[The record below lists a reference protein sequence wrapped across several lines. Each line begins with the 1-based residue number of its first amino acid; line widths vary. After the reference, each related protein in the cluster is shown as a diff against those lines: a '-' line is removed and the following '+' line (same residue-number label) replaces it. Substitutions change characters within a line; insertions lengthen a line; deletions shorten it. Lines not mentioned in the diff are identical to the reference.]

1 MLDCTQNLTWPRY
14 SNIIN
19 LYIKFHC
26 KRCSLCEG
34 NEKKLQII
42 GIFQSLM
49 ISITLSKVAQSNQ
62 KSNFQTWIM
71 KDCPKIWFRS
81 SDQISGGSSRLS
93 RISTK
98 IRHINSKWIHWDHK
112 CWIFLPV
119 NMTDMLAL
127 FLICW
132 HYFIKD
138 PWHPMTSTSYDR
150 ESQHGDIN
158 ALWYS
163 LCCQTLV
170 SISVVQFIS
179 VAQWVL
185 LWPTNP
191 QVLSWN
197 TPELF
202 PGVWRTLKSGF
213 KWIFYNDSVNLLEWS
228 FPRVAYI

>member
-34 NEKKLQII
+34 NEQKLQII

-138 PWHPMTSTSYDR
+138 PLHPWLLLLMTGSHNMVILTHYDTVYVAKR
-150 ESQHGDIN
+150 WCLSLWCNLSLWRNGYCFDQPTHKSWVGIHQNFSQVCEG
-158 ALWYS
+158 
-163 LCCQTLV
+163 
-170 SISVVQFIS
+170 
-179 VAQWVL
+179 
-185 LWPTNP
+185 P
-191 QVLSWN
+191 
-197 TPELF
+197 
-202 PGVWRTLKSGF
+202 
-213 KWIFYNDSVNLLEWS
+213 
-228 FPRVAYI
+228 